1 MARVAFVMDK
11 VLRRFGLSGRS
22 FVPMLVGFG
31 CTVPAIMST
40 RTLPS
45 EHDRKM
51 TVMLTP
57 FMSCSAKLPVYG
69 LLCGAFFPQATVP
82 AMVSL
87 YLIGI
92 AVGCIAALVLNRTA
106 FKGDPV
112 PFIMELPNYRL
123 PSVKTTVM
131 LAWDKAKDFIT
142 KAFTIIFAA
151 TVVIWFLQTFDIR
164 FNVVADQSQSLLAG
178 LGSIIAPALTP
189 LGFGDCIHGAR
200 HRTYRQGECH
210 LDPHGAFGCNVTRG
224 AVDHVFAVYCLRV
237 PGLYAAVPAL
247 CGSHRRRQ
255 ERAGRAL
262 RRCRV
267 RVSGGSRLDRGVC
280 RAFGG
285 HIAGVGIV
293 MY

>member
-1 MARVAFVMDK
+1 M
-11 VLRRFGLSGRS
+11 RRFGLSGRS

-151 TVVIWFLQTFDIR
+151 TVAIWFLQTFDIR

-178 LGSIIAPALTP
+178 LGSIIAPVLAP
-189 LGFGDCIHGAR
+189 LGFGDWRASTALVTGLIAKESVISTLTVLLGATSPAALSTMFSPFTAYVFLVFTLLYPPCVAAIGAVKSELGAR
-200 HRTYRQGECH
+200 Y
-210 LDPHGAFGCNVTRG
+210 
-224 AVDHVFAVYCLRV
+224 AVAVFAFQVTVAWIVAFVVHSAGILL
-237 PGLYAAVPAL
+237 GLA
-247 CGSHRRRQ
+247 
-255 ERAGRAL
+255 
-262 RRCRV
+262 
-267 RVSGGSRLDRGVC
+267 
-280 RAFGG
+280 
-285 HIAGVGIV
+285 
-293 MY
+293 